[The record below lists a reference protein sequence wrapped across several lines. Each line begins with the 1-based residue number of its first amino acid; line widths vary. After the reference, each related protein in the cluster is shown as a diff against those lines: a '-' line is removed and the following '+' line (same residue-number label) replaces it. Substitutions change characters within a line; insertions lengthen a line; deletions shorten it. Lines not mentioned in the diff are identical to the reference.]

1 MNSIRA
7 KLTVR
12 YTLVMLA
19 SMLAFAGAVFFAR
32 KAGVRREAAQV
43 AVTHGDLA
51 VAILRATQRA
61 GAPQII
67 VSDSLIGTVLNQEVA
82 RLLVEIP
89 GYLIV
94 IDDATERRV
103 FTSRAVDD
111 LYFRPGN
118 EAQREMRE
126 REVQAF
132 ENALVAVHNA
142 DRAVRVPMRD
152 GELILVERRGT
163 DPSFGRR
170 RVIAGVDVRE
180 YDTSSREIF
189 GSALMI
195 FPFILALSAGGA
207 YVIAGRAIR
216 PIDRITTEVG
226 DITDGR
232 SLHRRLAMES
242 SRDELARLVTTLN
255 AMIGRLE
262 SSFGALRRFTADASH
277 ELKTPLAVMRADV
290 ERAMQA
296 QAQPTEQLVAL
307 EEALQQ
313 TTRMADL
320 VDSLLTLAR
329 ADEGRFDLHRE
340 PVALEPLAREAF
352 ETALILGE
360 EPGLEVTM
368 PTAEE
373 ITVLGDR
380 TRLRQ
385 LVLNLITNAIKYT
398 PRGGKVEINL
408 ARHDDGQAHF
418 SVKDTGIGI
427 AAADLP
433 YIFERF
439 WRADRVR
446 SRASERSGF
455 GLGLAISQ
463 WIAQAHGGQLTVQS
477 RLNRGSTFTVI
488 LPIYEEGDEL
498 KPSLEDETKPSS
510 RVSS

>member
-1 MNSIRA
+1 MSSIRT

-32 KAGVRREAAQV
+32 QAGVRREAAQV

-180 YDTSSREIF
+180 YDTSSREIL

-195 FPFILALSAGGA
+195 FPFILALSVGGA

-242 SRDELARLVTTLN
+242 SRDELARLVTTVSYTHLDVYKRQST
-255 AMIGRLE
+255 GWR
-262 SSFGALRRFTADASH
+262 SSATCARNPRR
-277 ELKTPLAVMRADV
+277 
-290 ERAMQA
+290 
-296 QAQPTEQLVAL
+296 
-307 EEALQQ
+307 
-313 TTRMADL
+313 
-320 VDSLLTLAR
+320 
-329 ADEGRFDLHRE
+329 
-340 PVALEPLAREAF
+340 
-352 ETALILGE
+352 
-360 EPGLEVTM
+360 
-368 PTAEE
+368 
-373 ITVLGDR
+373 
-380 TRLRQ
+380 
-385 LVLNLITNAIKYT
+385 
-398 PRGGKVEINL
+398 PR
-408 ARHDDGQAHF
+408 
-418 SVKDTGIGI
+418 
-427 AAADLP
+427 
-433 YIFERF
+433 
-439 WRADRVR
+439 
-446 SRASERSGF
+446 
-455 GLGLAISQ
+455 
-463 WIAQAHGGQLTVQS
+463 
-477 RLNRGSTFTVI
+477 
-488 LPIYEEGDEL
+488 
-498 KPSLEDETKPSS
+498 
-510 RVSS
+510 